1 MFEFVMVLCFA
12 YAGFCFLLPGT
23 KEKGIGGSE
32 GKRNGGS
39 GKGGEAKCHLSPRGR
54 YCRNRNEAEQK
65 KPRLSQA
72 G

>member
-23 KEKGIGGSE
+23 KEKGFGGSE
-32 GKRNGGS
+32 GKR
-39 GKGGEAKCHLSPRGR
+39 KGESDKAKGAASPLRPR
-54 YCRNRNEAEQK
+54 WRSCRRRNEEAPK
-65 KPRLSQA
+65 RRLLSQA